1 MGEERGEK
9 RHNEGD
15 IEVGR
20 QWMMYWGEGKWVGK
34 VGESRGQ
41 RLVVSTGE
49 KRLREVIAED
59 KWAISLLPQSPP
71 KKTIISLSFVWH
83 KGMEILTLQSQQ
95 SSETCQT

>member
-49 KRLREVIAED
+49 KRLREVIAKD
-59 KWAISLLPQSPP
+59 KWAISLSYRKAPP
-71 KKTIISLSFVWH
+71 KKLLFLCRLFGIKAW
-83 KGMEILTLQSQQ
+83 KY
-95 SSETCQT
+95 